1 MKYLAKLFVALCALG
16 LSSCSGAKK
25 YIVGTWVATDYVCE
39 NRGDEISEAVIENGK
54 KEFLYERFE
63 FDPSGSY
70 KWSFTRGFILVEG
83 TYAIKGDS
91 LVMTPSKVSSR
102 EKLEDDFKEVDASVN
117 EIHKD
122 FCIITINDCR
132 NRIEKYRIR
141 KISDKTMVLAY
152 DRKVGLLDYTNV
164 YMLEKK

>member
-1 MKYLAKLFVALCALG
+1 MKYLAKIFVALCALG

-25 YIVGTWVATDYVCE
+25 YIVGTWVPTDYVCE
-39 NRGDEISEAVIENGK
+39 NRGDEISKAVIEVGK
-54 KEFLYERFE
+54 KEFLFERFE
-63 FDPSGSY
+63 FDASGSY
-70 KWSFTRGFILVEG
+70 KCDFARGFILIEG

-91 LVMTPSKVSSR
+91 LIMTPSKVSSR
-102 EKLEDDFKEVDASVN
+102 ERLEDDFKEVDASVN

-122 FCIITINDCR
+122 FAIISINDCR

-164 YMLEKK
+164 YMWKKE